1 MRVACRRAH
10 HAARGPYILKQAE
23 TGPEPAPGVNGFMN
37 RIAEFTLK
45 RHAPGCKKARADVY
59 HALKAKLPGIYIYID

>member
-1 MRVACRRAH
+1 
-10 HAARGPYILKQAE
+10 
-23 TGPEPAPGVNGFMN
+23 MN